1 MSEILRTVGSYE
13 IKDTDVDA
21 FISSLSQEQQMY
33 REIPQFREQVAD
45 KLVEISLF
53 ALDGE
58 ASNLEA
64 EEEYIQAM
72 TTARRDILSQLAMA
86 RLLKGI
92 EVTDEEAKAFYEENK
107 NHFAKGPSASAKHI
121 LVDSEDR
128 ANEIKSEIEA
138 GTKSFE
144 DAAREYSSCP
154 SSQKGGSLGTFGRG
168 QMVKEFDEA
177 VFGGE
182 IGKVLGPVKTQ
193 FGYHI
198 IFIDERNEGEIPD
211 YEVVKGSVKTE
222 LLGRKQQEKYDNRLS
237 ELKSKYFVK

>member
-92 EVTDEEAKAFYEENK
+92 EVTDEEAKAFYE
-107 NHFAKGPSASAKHI
+107 
-121 LVDSEDR
+121 
-128 ANEIKSEIEA
+128 
-138 GTKSFE
+138 
-144 DAAREYSSCP
+144 
-154 SSQKGGSLGTFGRG
+154 
-168 QMVKEFDEA
+168 
-177 VFGGE
+177 
-182 IGKVLGPVKTQ
+182 
-193 FGYHI
+193 
-198 IFIDERNEGEIPD
+198 
-211 YEVVKGSVKTE
+211 
-222 LLGRKQQEKYDNRLS
+222 
-237 ELKSKYFVK
+237 